1 MRGLGRSHD
10 PGRYPP
16 DMRILVVEDFG
27 PVRGAVVTALRDEGW
42 TVDLAADGAQA
53 LEKLEGATFDL
64 VVLDI
69 MLPGVDGLRVLE
81 RMRDEG
87 DDAHVLVLTARD
99 GVDDRVKALDGGADD
114 YLTKPFAIEELVA
127 RVRALLRRKY
137 RVKSPSIQVGP
148 LEMRP
153 SEHRVLMDG
162 DEVELTAREFALLEL
177 FAYRAGELVTR
188 EEVHNSLYRDR
199 GAATSNV
206 VDVYVGYLRR
216 KLEAGGRARL
226 LHTKRG
232 QGFVLEARDEG

>member
-1 MRGLGRSHD
+1 
-10 PGRYPP
+10 
-16 DMRILVVEDFG
+16 MRILVVEDFG
-27 PVRGAVVTALRDEGW
+27 PVRGAIVTALRDEGW

-53 LEKLEGATFDL
+53 LTKLEEATFDL

-69 MLPGVDGLRVLE
+69 MLPGVDGLQVLH
-81 RMRDEG
+81 RMRVAG
-87 DDAHVLVLTARD
+87 DDAHVLILTARD
-99 GVDDRVKALDGGADD
+99 EVDDRVNALDRGADD

-153 SEHRVLMDG
+153 AERRVLMAG
-162 DEVELTAREFALLEL
+162 EEIELTVREYALLEL
-177 FAYRAGELVTR
+177 FAHRAGELVTR
-188 EEVHNSLYRDR
+188 EEVHNSLYRER

-216 KLEAGGRARL
+216 KLEADGLARL

-232 QGFVLEARDEG
+232 QGFVLESRDEG

>member
-1 MRGLGRSHD
+1 
-10 PGRYPP
+10 
-16 DMRILVVEDFG
+16 MRILVVEDFG

-53 LEKLEGATFDL
+53 LTKLESATFDL

-69 MLPGVDGLRVLE
+69 MLPVVDGLQVLHQ
-81 RMRDEG
+81 MRAAGDE
-87 DDAHVLVLTARD
+87 AHVLILTARD
-99 GVDDRVKALDGGADD
+99 EVNERVKALDRGADD

-137 RVKSPSIQVGP
+137 RVKSPSIKVGP
-148 LEMRP
+148 LEMR
-153 SEHRVLMDG
+153 SAERRVLMAGEEID
-162 DEVELTAREFALLEL
+162 LTVREYALLEL
-177 FAYRAGELVTR
+177 FAHRAGELVTR

-216 KLEAGGRARL
+216 KLEADGLARL

-232 QGFVLEARDEG
+232 QGFVLESRDEG

>member
-1 MRGLGRSHD
+1 
-10 PGRYPP
+10 
-16 DMRILVVEDFG
+16 MRILVVEDFG

-53 LEKLEGATFDL
+53 LTKLESATFDL

-69 MLPGVDGLRVLE
+69 MLPVVDGLQVLHQ
-81 RMRDEG
+81 MRAAGDE
-87 DDAHVLVLTARD
+87 AHVLILTARD
-99 GVDDRVKALDGGADD
+99 EVNERVKALDRGADD

-137 RVKSPSIQVGP
+137 RVKSPSIKVGP
-148 LEMRP
+148 LEMR
-153 SEHRVLMDG
+153 SAERRVLMAGEEID
-162 DEVELTAREFALLEL
+162 LTVREYALLEL
-177 FAYRAGELVTR
+177 FAHRAGELVTR

-216 KLEAGGRARL
+216 KLEAGGLARL

-232 QGFVLEARDEG
+232 QGFVLESRDEG